1 VESGAARSDCRADEI
16 LTECGHPCPL
26 HSLFTF
32 AFGLF
37 YISADKDVRAPQFM
51 KFSASLPKEVLK
63 MSLDSILSH
72 KFRSGLTILGIVI
85 GIITAIVVASILTGM
100 RQSIVSIVEDY
111 GTNNIY
117 AFHLTTGLSN
127 GNRDERNR
135 KPLTEAD
142 ADALLTQ
149 SSAIEDVAMVAP
161 NIGSW
166 GAGFDDNLVY
176 EGKNYRWALTDGVT
190 ANYAQIVNLVLKQ
203 GRWLSE
209 ADNQQRRNVLVVGVN
224 TVEALFPGKEDEAVG
239 KVVRMNG
246 TTWEIVGVIEKRKAG
261 FFGENEEDRKIFLP
275 FRTARKAAPLRDA
288 ILHIIQAKQGQ
299 LNDAVAEVEGILRQ
313 RREVKYGDPNNFDV
327 KTADNFIA
335 QFDGIIGGVG
345 AAAIAI
351 SMLGLLVGGIGVMNI
366 MLVSVTE
373 RTKEI
378 GIRKAIGATKSAI
391 VLQFLLEAMTLT
403 FFGGVIGIV
412 LAVGISNLIMLLIP
426 SIPATVEFWMI
437 GLSLSVSVG
446 IGLIFGVLPARKAA
460 KLDPIECLRYE

>member
-1 VESGAARSDCRADEI
+1 MA
-16 LTECGHPCPL
+16 
-26 HSLFTF
+26 
-32 AFGLF
+32 
-37 YISADKDVRAPQFM
+37 M
-51 KFSASLPKEVLK
+51 
-63 MSLDSILSH
+63 DSILSH
-72 KFRSGLTILGIVI
+72 KFRSALTILGIVI

-100 RQSIVSIVEDY
+100 RQSIVAIVEDY

-117 AFHLTTGLSN
+117 AFHLSTGFGQS
-127 GNRDERNR
+127 NRDERNR

-142 ADALLTQ
+142 AEALLTQ
-149 SSAIEDVAMVAP
+149 SSAIEDVALVAP

-166 GAGFDDNLVY
+166 GTGFDDNLVY
-176 EGKNYRWALTDGVT
+176 EGKNYRWALTDGVSP
-190 ANYAQIVNLVLKQ
+190 NYAGIVNLVLKQ
-203 GRWLSE
+203 GRWLTE

-224 TVEALFPGKEDEAVG
+224 TVEALFPGKEDEAIG
-239 KVVRMNG
+239 KIVRMNG

-275 FRTARKAAPLRDA
+275 YRTARKAAPLRDA
-288 ILHIIQAKQGQ
+288 VLHIIQAKPGQ
-299 LNDAVAEVEGILRQ
+299 LKDAVLEVEGILRQ
-313 RREVKYGDPNNFDV
+313 RREVKYGEPNNFDV

-351 SMLGLLVGGIGVMNI
+351 SLLGLLVGGIGVMNI

-403 FFGGVIGIV
+403 FFGGVIGV
-412 LAVGISNLIMLLIP
+412 LVAVGISNLIMLLIP
-426 SIPATVEFWMI
+426 SIPATVELWMI
-437 GLSLSVSVG
+437 GLSLSVSVAV
-446 IGLIFGVLPARKAA
+446 GLLFGVLPARKAA